1 MRVHAKDGSSIPA
14 LKAVAESEYFNR
26 PDTPWDEMKFVRSID
41 HARFMRKTPQW
52 DEVSQKMTRYL
63 DLVMMDPV
71 DWRPHHARSS
81 SAEACQAEID
91 KILARAE
98 RVAAK

>member
-14 LKAVAESEYFNR
+14 LKAIAESEYFNR

-63 DLVMMDPV
+63 DLVMMDSLAG
-71 DWRPHHARSS
+71 ARISP
-81 SAEACQAEID
+81 EQFGRACQAEID
-91 KILARAE
+91 KILTRAE
-98 RVAAK
+98 RFAAK